1 MFQNT
6 AILGINMTPRHNRRV
21 LVSIAYVFLLAIT
34 AALSTFD
41 PLQHQNVIW
50 TYLAVMVVSHWIF
63 GALVRP
69 MFPVNSA
76 ERSADQDHISPYI
89 PRPRPDEDERETA
102 LRSDSYVRA
111 YRVITIYSVVLLL
124 FSPLFLPTTSYDA
137 FHGMSAY
144 KVMALQFFVLS
155 LFVLVFTLPQAMVLW
170 RESDLFVEGSA

>member
-1 MFQNT
+1 MFQKT
-6 AILGINMTPRHNRRV
+6 AILGITMAPRHNRRI
-21 LVSIAYVFLLAIT
+21 LVGVAYICLLAIT

-50 TYLAVMVVSHWIF
+50 TYWAVMVVSHWIF
-63 GALVRP
+63 GAMVRP

-76 ERSADQDHISPYI
+76 KRSRDPIHISPNI
-89 PRPRPDEDERETA
+89 PKPRPEEDERETA

-124 FSPLFLPTTSYDA
+124 FSPLFLPATSNVA
-137 FHGMSAY
+137 FYGMSAY
-144 KVMALQFFVLS
+144 KGMALQFFVLS

-170 RESDLFVEGSA
+170 NESDLFSEGTA